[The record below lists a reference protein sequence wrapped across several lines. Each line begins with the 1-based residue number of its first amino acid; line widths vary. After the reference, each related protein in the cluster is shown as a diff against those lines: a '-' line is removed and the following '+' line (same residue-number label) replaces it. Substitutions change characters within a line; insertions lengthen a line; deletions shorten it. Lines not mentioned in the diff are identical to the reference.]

1 MSNKSKQSSTL
12 LYILLPLAVL
22 LIAAGLLFVFRD
34 SLPFDLPLPVAWQP
48 PTETPPPSAT
58 ATASPLPPTATAT
71 PAPSDTATLAP
82 SPEPSATIS
91 LTATIRSTATPFPT
105 STLTATP
112 EGVVNTPTRTATSRW
127 FYRVNTATPRPT
139 NTPLPTRTPS
149 ITPTPTPRDHLLRI
163 DAPGPLSKLVSP
175 LLFDA
180 YVMIGAD
187 GRANVELFGEDGRLI
202 ATDTVFGETGRY
214 YRVQRYL
221 DFSIPGAGELARLRF
236 TTKDRY
242 GRITSL
248 SSVDVVLLQF
258 GRSIPN
264 PPTVWLDPFIIWRP
278 SRGST
283 VSGGVAWI
291 DGLAYNVNSSPVI
304 IEILASDGSVI
315 ASREIILPEPLEG
328 RSHARFDV
336 GLSYTVEQ
344 RTPVLLVMR
353 QESDNRMPGTV
364 YLSSVEIILEP

>member
-1 MSNKSKQSSTL
+1 
-12 LYILLPLAVL
+12 
-22 LIAAGLLFVFRD
+22 
-34 SLPFDLPLPVAWQP
+34 
-48 PTETPPPSAT
+48 
-58 ATASPLPPTATAT
+58 
-71 PAPSDTATLAP
+71 
-82 SPEPSATIS
+82 
-91 LTATIRSTATPFPT
+91 
-105 STLTATP
+105 
-112 EGVVNTPTRTATSRW
+112 
-127 FYRVNTATPRPT
+127 VNTATPRPT

-202 ATDTVFGETGRY
+202 ATDTVFGESGRY

-236 TTKDRY
+236 TTKDRF

-278 SRGST
+278 ARDST

-304 IEILASDGSVI
+304 IEMLASDGSVI

-353 QESDNRMPGTV
+353 QESDNRMPGTI
-364 YLSSVEIILEP
+364 YLSSVEIFLEP